1 MGEHKPVLL
10 KETIEGLAIEA
21 GDVVVD
27 CTVGLGGHSVEICRQ
42 FGNKIVLIGLDADE
56 YAVKQAGAKLQNCN
70 AAVFTAN
77 FRDLKKVLDELKVK
91 KINRVIF
98 DLGLSSWQIEGSGRG
113 FSFRRDEPLLMTFSS
128 QNQGLTAHD
137 AVNDWKEENLEIV
150 IRGFGEERYARSI
163 AKKIVEARKIRPIE
177 TTGQLV
183 EIIRFAVPNA
193 YRYGRVHFATKTF
206 QALRIAINE
215 ELKSLEL
222 GLEQAFEKLASRGRI
237 AVISFHSLEDRI
249 VKKFFA
255 GLARG
260 KKAWLINK
268 KPVMA
273 SEAELVL
280 NPRSR
285 SAKLRILEKI

>member
-27 CTVGLGGHSVEICRQ
+27 CTVGLGGHSAEICRQ

-70 AAVFTAN
+70 AAIFAAN
-77 FRDLKKVLDELKVK
+77 FRDLEKVLDGLKVK

-128 QNQGLTAHD
+128 QNQELTARD
-137 AVNDWKEENLEIV
+137 AVNDWKEENLETV
-150 IRGFGEERYARSI
+150 IQGFGEERYARSI
-163 AKKIVEARKIRPIE
+163 AKKIIEARKIRPIE

-222 GLEQAFEKLASRGRI
+222 GLEQAFEKLVSHGRI

-249 VKKFFA
+249 VKRFFA

-260 KKAWLINK
+260 KKARLINK
-268 KPVMA
+268 KPVVA